1 MSTLLPPFHDAGDGR
16 TGTGNE
22 VGVEWNEAVTHRRRT
37 LLARFGCTAGR
48 RRSRRWSD
56 RAGKRQGRTGGC
68 WDTYIVVAALLLE
81 CLLGEDVSGTKEGER
96 GRALGDHRSPDERG
110 TARDRSVQHFF
121 RVPHDNLRRAG
132 DAGEVFKT
140 VDTYLNA

>member
-1 MSTLLPPFHDAGDGR
+1 MNCSRTPEKSEVVRSCWQASRGGR
-16 TGTGNE
+16 
-22 VGVEWNEAVTHRRRT
+22 
-37 LLARFGCTAGR
+37 GCR
-48 RRSRRWSD
+48 
-56 RAGKRQGRTGGC
+56 
-68 WDTYIVVAALLLE
+68 DTYVVVAALLLE
-81 CLLGEDVSGTKEGER
+81 CLLGEDVSGAEEGEG